1 MQENIFLIG
10 LILIPFIGLLL
21 SILLPIKDEKLFAN
35 ISILTAGLSFVG
47 YIYVIFNWGLN
58 NFQSIYY
65 ELYTIYRTDFY
76 EFTIAMFFDK
86 TAAMFGLVGS
96 VLAFSITYF
105 CRYYM
110 HREIGF
116 RRFFQTILFF
126 YFGYNFI
133 LLSGN
138 FETLFIGWEIIGLSS
153 FLLIAFYRDRYL
165 PVKNAVK
172 VFSIYRIG
180 DVGLILAMWLSH
192 HLWHENISFWKLH
205 NYQLVHDMLSTHSMV
220 GFFISLFIL
229 MAAMAK
235 SAQFPFSSWLPRAME
250 GPTPSSAIFYGALS
264 VHFGVFL
271 LIRTYA
277 FWEHQISIRVLIA
290 LIGVLTVISSAM
302 IGRVQSSMKAQIAYA
317 SISQI
322 GIMFIEVAF
331 GWTSLALI
339 HFAGNAF
346 LRSYQLL
353 ISPSAVTYLVREQ
366 LYQYTEDSN
375 SFENKLSRKIR
386 YKWFIWN
393 LREWNLDQFLAD
405 YVFSPLKR
413 IGRNLDFLNMRNVFI
428 YILPIYV
435 FGWVMYYYG
444 IKTGVV
450 SISGLPHFFAVL
462 GLIMVLKA
470 FSERKDPIL
479 AWTLLFLNHLFIS
492 LALTYNE
499 EFSFQDLF
507 MYISGIGVAYLLGL
521 VVLHN
526 LKKKERAYFS
536 LNRFYGHVY
545 EHKTLHAVY
554 LIACLGIMC
563 FPITNSFMGVDLA
576 FSHIHENQ
584 FFLALFSSL
593 SFVVSGIA
601 VIRMYARLF
610 LGPHVKTYHSTSIKT
625 A

>member
-1 MQENIFLIG
+1 MQENLFLIG

-58 NFQSIYY
+58 NFQSINY

-86 TAAMFGLVGS
+86 TSAMFGIVGS

-110 HREIGF
+110 HRELGF
-116 RRFFQTILFF
+116 RRFFQTILLF

-138 FETLFIGWEIIGLSS
+138 FETLFLGWEIIGLSS

-180 DVGLILAMWLSH
+180 DIGLILAMWLSH
-192 HLWHENISFWKLH
+192 HLWHENISFAKLH
-205 NYQLVHDMLSTHSMV
+205 NYQLVHEVLSTHSII
-220 GFFISLFIL
+220 GIFISVFIL
-229 MAAMAK
+229 IAAMAK
-235 SAQFPFSSWLPRAME
+235 SAQFPFSYWLPRAME

-277 FWEHQISIRVLIA
+277 FWEHQISIRILIA
-290 LIGVLTVISSAM
+290 VVGVITLVASTL

-322 GIMFIEVAF
+322 GIMFVEVAL

-366 LYQYTEDSN
+366 LYQLNNESN
-375 SFENKLSRKIR
+375 TFENKLSRRIK
-386 YKWFIWN
+386 YVGFIWN
-393 LREWNLDQFLAD
+393 LKEWNLDAFLAN
-405 YVFSPLKR
+405 YIFSPLKR
-413 IGRNLDFLNMRNVFI
+413 VGRNLDFMTIRNVFI
-428 YILPIYV
+428 YIIPLYV
-435 FGWVMYYYG
+435 FGWIMYYFG
-444 IKTGVV
+444 IKTGSV
-450 SISGLPHFFAVL
+450 SISGLPYFFTIV

-499 EFSFQDLF
+499 EFLYQDLL
-507 MYISGIGVAYLLGL
+507 MYISGIGLAYLLGL
-521 VVLHN
+521 GTLLI
-526 LKKKERAYFS
+526 LKKRERAYFS
-536 LNRFYGHVY
+536 LNRFYGHVF
-545 EHKTLHAVY
+545 EHKKLHAIF

-563 FPITNSFMGVDLA
+563 FPITSSFLGVDLA
-576 FSHIHENQ
+576 FSHIQESQ
-584 FFLALFSSL
+584 FFLALFTSL

-610 LGPHVKTYHSTSIKT
+610 LGPHVKTYHSSSIKT